1 MEQKIGQKIKLLRKY
16 CGLTQ
21 IELAERV
28 GISFQQIQKYEKG
41 ISKISVSRL
50 YQISQSL
57 GVSIADFF
65 EEEMVPNLSDSSRP
79 YAPGGKSISAIGP
92 LSTEETNLLRLFR
105 AIKNKNI
112 RQGILKQL
120 RGVAEIEK
128 RK

>member
-16 CGLTQ
+16 CGLSQ

-50 YQISQSL
+50 AQISQSL
-57 GVSIADFF
+57 GVPITDFF
-65 EEEMVPNLSDSSRP
+65 EEEMVPNLSDCSKK
-79 YAPGGKSISAIGP
+79 YASGGKSP
-92 LSTEETNLLRLFR
+92 LAMSPLTTEEINLLKLFR
-105 AIKNKNI
+105 TTQNKNV

-120 RGVAEIEK
+120 RGVAEIEQ

>member
-16 CGLTQ
+16 CGLSQ

-28 GISFQQIQKYEKG
+28 GLSFQQIQKYEKG

-57 GVSIADFF
+57 GVSITEFF
-65 EEEMVPNLSDSSRP
+65 EEEMVPTLSDCSRQ
-79 YAPGGKSISAIGP
+79 YTSGGKPPFAVGP
-92 LSTEETNLLRLFR
+92 LSTEEINLLKLFR
-105 AIKNKNI
+105 TTQNKNV

-120 RGVAEIEK
+120 RGVAEIEQ